1 MTDPIAFEVE
11 IDKAA
16 LERVMA
22 MFSEGA
28 LDLTPLAERL
38 IEDFY
43 RRTGD
48 VFTSLGAS
56 HGPRWDDN
64 SPGYAAKK
72 KKHYGH
78 TRLLELSRDL
88 LGSLT
93 SSGAPGSVKDI
104 TADGFS
110 VGTSL
115 PYASKHQEGSSDRF
129 DIPDPFNMT
138 IHGVPARPM
147 VSFLD
152 ADRERWE
159 QHAMT
164 WLAEMAAKVAS

>member
-1 MTDPIAFEVE
+1 LA
-11 IDKAA
+11 
-16 LERVMA
+16 
-22 MFSEGA
+22 
-28 LDLTPLAERL
+28 PLAERL

-43 RRTGD
+43 LRTGD
-48 VFTSLGAS
+48 VFKSRGKS
-56 HGPRWDDN
+56 HGFPWDEN
-64 SPGYAAKK
+64 SPRYAAIK

-78 TRLLELSRDL
+78 VRLLELSGDL

-104 TADGFS
+104 TADGFA

-115 PYASKHQEGSSDRF
+115 PYASKHQDGSSERF

-138 IHGVPARPM
+138 INGVPARPM

-152 ADRERWE
+152 ADRKRWE
-159 QHAMT
+159 DHAMQ

>member
-1 MTDPIAFEVE
+1 MSVAIEVE

-16 LERVMA
+16 LERVMS
-22 MFSEGA
+22 MFAEGS
-28 LDLTPLAERL
+28 LDLAPLAERL

-43 RRTGD
+43 LRTEG
-48 VFTSLGAS
+48 VFKSRGKS
-56 HGPRWDDN
+56 HGFPWDEN
-64 SPGYAAKK
+64 SPRYAAIK
-72 KKHYGH
+72 KKHFGH
-78 TRLLELSRDL
+78 VRLLELSGDL

-104 TADGFS
+104 TADGFA

-115 PYASKHQEGSSDRF
+115 PYASKHQEGSSERF

-138 IHGVPARPM
+138 INGVPARPM

-152 ADRERWE
+152 ADRKRWE
-159 QHAMT
+159 DHAMQ